1 MITITVKVK
10 FKLTGKNK
18 TKTIKLGLE
27 FPRENFPCFP
37 DIVDEVFYKA
47 HDPKLIELLNEGF
60 IIGVEQILDY

>member
-18 TKTIKLGLE
+18 TETIKLGLD

-37 DIVDEVFYKA
+37 DIVDKVFYEA
-47 HDPKLIELLNEGF
+47 RDPKLIELLNKGF